1 MLTCH
6 KTPKVFEFVLC
17 LKKINVK
24 ICFFDKNLT
33 KVQGVSSKSVIYRS
47 WSFFRS
53 LICFSGHFSFIYSWV
68 HFTAVFC
75 PMLAN
80 SIHFVVEMLFAAF
93 GIKKGHRIKAF
104 VLHMQQQVTCN
115 AAELTGFSLTKY
127 AYNFCL

>member
-1 MLTCH
+1 
-6 KTPKVFEFVLC
+6 
-17 LKKINVK
+17 
-24 ICFFDKNLT
+24 
-33 KVQGVSSKSVIYRS
+33 
-47 WSFFRS
+47 
-53 LICFSGHFSFIYSWV
+53 
-68 HFTAVFC
+68 
-75 PMLAN
+75 MLAN